1 MESTGKPGP
10 DNPESTFPIV
20 GIGASAGGLNS
31 LVSFLSALPDEF
43 GFALVFMQ
51 HLSPSH
57 KSLLPD
63 LLSSRNAAL
72 TIEEVSDGLEILPG
86 KLYLCPP
93 AQEVRIENDAFRVTP
108 QSRKHIHL
116 PIDEFFI
123 SLAEYAVERAI
134 AVIFS
139 GAGTDGARGVH
150 AVRTAGGTV
159 FVQDP
164 ATAEFSAMPLAAL
177 GTGQVDAVLTPE
189 DIAREIL
196 KFHTSGMVAPSSDG
210 LIAHE
215 HLEPFFRLIH
225 EKTGYRFNHY
235 KKNVISRRI
244 KRRMYLHGLSSVS
257 AYLEKVSADEG
268 EARSLASD
276 LMIGVTSFFR
286 DRLAWEALHLD
297 VTRKL
302 VAEDETSP
310 LRVWTPACATGEE
323 AYSIAMLL
331 RRELDRAGRKREIQ
345 VFATDVNDQ
354 ALEKAREGTYP
365 ATIAADVKADYL
377 SAFFTPSEDGLSLTV
392 DKEIRQL
399 VVFAKQDIL
408 TDPPFSRLDLVI
420 CRNLLIY
427 LEPDAQE
434 KCIALFHYALKD
446 GGYLFLGGAESPGRN
461 KSLFVSLAH
470 KKCRI
475 YRKTETE
482 ASARTPLAVPFASEH
497 LPLAARQAS
506 SPRSR
511 KSVVELSQEVLL
523 EEFAPAAVTINQSY
537 DILYSNGPTSRYLRQ
552 PRGPLTSSLL
562 ELLPESGRNRI
573 RGALFRAG
581 QDGKPVSV
589 RVGIPDDSGRIRQV
603 TIRIS
608 NLRES
613 LYLVVFKE
621 KHRLSSAPEEISQDV
636 ADMEEAAVRQLE
648 QELST
653 TRDDLQ
659 GHIEQLKSL
668 NEELHSSNE
677 ELQAANEELETSR
690 EELQSLN
697 EELTTVNG
705 QLQTK
710 IEDEEET
717 NNDLNNFLAS
727 TNIPTIFLDHRLRV
741 KRFTPAMARLIKL
754 LPGDVGRPI
763 IDMSQAH
770 LGPDLV
776 ADSQSVLDNLTPVT
790 KELGINSAWHV
801 RNILPY
807 RTSDNRIEGVVIT
820 YTDITERKKA
830 EEGLRAS
837 EEGLRLMVEGAR
849 DYALFMMDEKGYV
862 ATWNSGAE
870 RIKGWT
876 SQEILGRYFSCF
888 YPQESVDQGQPQR
901 ELEIATATG
910 QYHEEGQR
918 VRKDGSRFW
927 ADVTI
932 TALRDADGRLR
943 GFAKLVRDITERKQ
957 AEERTEHLASYP
969 QLNPNPIIEVDV
981 SGKITFSNPGSQAIL
996 EKLGLD
1002 KEDLKTLLPSD
1013 MDAILSDWD
1022 KKSESVLDR
1031 EVSLA
1036 DRVFGETV
1044 HLVPQLGAAR
1054 VYAYDIT
1061 ERKRAEEALR
1071 RAEEELRGE
1080 HDRIREYLNVA
1091 GVLLMVLD
1099 REGRVTLMNRRG
1111 NAILGYDEGEL
1122 LGKDWIT
1129 TCLPGTIKDEMV
1141 HAFEKLI
1148 NGDLETVEY
1157 HENPVLTK
1165 QGEERIIAWHNTA
1178 LRDETGNIIGSL
1190 SSGEDIT
1197 EQKRAEEALRL
1208 SEEKFAVAF
1217 ADNPAAIA
1225 MTRLEDGLFLEVND
1239 TWVALNGYSREEVIG
1254 RSARTM
1260 HIWRT
1265 TEASTRFV
1273 QELQEK
1279 GSLHGWEE
1287 EFIKKSGEVFVA
1299 QLSAQTL
1306 TLGGEKVI
1314 LSTFVD
1320 VTERKRAEERLR
1332 MSEEHYRS
1340 LFDNMLNGYAYCKML
1355 FDANG
1360 PKDFTYLSV
1369 NAAFETLTGLKNV
1382 TGKNVSDVIPG
1393 IRQSDPELFEI
1404 YGRVAL
1410 TGTPER
1416 FETYVE
1422 ALGMWFSVS
1431 VYSPQKEYFV
1441 AVFDVITE
1449 RKLAEQALRRSRDEL
1464 EEHVLERTEA
1474 LRRQADLL
1482 ELAYNTIIVRDLDN
1496 RVTFWNARAEEI
1508 YGFTREEALGQVTHA
1523 LLRTK
1528 FPVPFEE
1535 HMAVLTTQGRWEGEL
1550 VHTTKDGRQIVVLS
1564 RQALQRDEAGRP
1576 VAIMEINLDVTEER
1590 RIEGHLRQ
1598 AQKMEALGTLSGGIA
1613 HDFNNIL
1620 AAIIG
1625 FTELVTGHVDH
1636 GSRDAHALERVM
1648 EAAIRGREL
1657 VRQMLTFSRKSEH
1670 EKKPVRLSG
1679 IVRESVRLLRA
1690 AVPSNI
1696 AIKVDVTS
1704 ESGFILADPVQIQQ
1718 VLMNLCT
1725 NAAQAMREKGGTLD
1739 IKLDDFSAGPS
1750 GSDFGIA
1757 PGLYMRLLVRD
1768 TGIGMSADIM
1778 GKVFDPF
1785 FTTKGL
1791 GEGTGLGL
1799 SVVHGIVKQHDG
1811 HITVESEAGKG
1822 STFTV
1827 YIPQIPEELETD
1839 AVSDD
1844 ELPTGSERI
1853 LFVDDEEA
1861 LVEMAEDILAELG
1874 YEVTSRMNG
1883 REALELL
1890 KSDPSRFDL
1899 VITDQT
1905 MPEMTGMDLAGEI
1918 LAIRPNMPIIMCTGF
1933 SHLVDADKALA
1944 AGIKAFAMKPL
1955 TKREIARTI
1964 RNVLDE

>member
-10 DNPESTFPIV
+10 DNPDNTFPIV

-31 LVSFLSALPDEF
+31 LVGFLSALPDEF

-63 LLSSRNAAL
+63 LLSSRKAAL
-72 TIEEVSDGLEILPG
+72 IIEEVSEGLEILPG

-93 AQEVRIENDAFRVTP
+93 AQEVRIENGAFRVTP

-116 PIDEFFI
+116 PIDELFI

-150 AVRTAGGTV
+150 AIRTAGGTV

-210 LIAHE
+210 LITHE

-235 KKNVISRRI
+235 KKSVISRRI

-257 AYLEKVSADEG
+257 AYLEKVSADDG

-310 LRVWTPACATGEE
+310 IRVWTPACATGEE

-365 ATIAADVKADYL
+365 ATIAADVKAEYL

-434 KCIALFHYALKD
+434 KCIALFHYALRD

-461 KSLFVSLAH
+461 KSLFVSLTH

-475 YRKTETE
+475 YRKTETK
-482 ASARTPLAVPFASEH
+482 ASTRTPLAVPFASEH
-497 LPLAARQAS
+497 IPLAARQAS

-573 RGALFRAG
+573 RGALFRVG

-621 KHRLSSAPEEISQDV
+621 KHSLSNAPEEISQDV

-677 ELQAANEELETSR
+677 ELQTANEELETSR

-697 EELTTVNG
+697 EELTTVNA

-727 TNIPTIFLDHRLRV
+727 TNIPTIFLDHQLRV
-741 KRFTPAMARLIKL
+741 KRYTPAMARLIKL

-790 KELGINSAWHV
+790 RELGINSAWHV

-820 YTDITERKKA
+820 YTDITERKRQ
-830 EEGLRAS
+830 EEETRILLTAVQEEKDRLSALINSIGDEVWFADTDKTFTLTNPSALREFGFGAADGIDVEKLAASLEVYRPDGTPRPVDEAPPLRALKGEVVKNQ
-837 EEGLRLMVEGAR
+837 EEIIRTPASGELRHRQVSA
-849 DYALFMMDEKGYV
+849 A
-862 ATWNSGAE
+862 
-870 RIKGWT
+870 
-876 SQEILGRYFSCF
+876 
-888 YPQESVDQGQPQR
+888 P
-901 ELEIATATG
+901 
-910 QYHEEGQR
+910 
-918 VRKDGSRFW
+918 VRN
-927 ADVTI
+927 
-932 TALRDADGRLR
+932 ADGHII
-943 GFAKLVRDITERKQ
+943 GSVSVVRDITEQKQ
-957 AEERTEHLASYP
+957 AEEAVWESRAKLQAALASMTDAVFISDIEG
-969 QLNPNPIIEVDV
+969 NFVEFNDAFAAFHRFPNKDECWRAFAKYSEIFE
-981 SGKITFSNPGSQAIL
+981 GF
-996 EKLGLD
+996 
-1002 KEDLKTLLPSD
+1002 LPDGEPAPPD
-1013 MDAILSDWD
+1013 MWP
-1022 KKSESVLDR
+1022 V
-1031 EVSLA
+1031 
-1036 DRVFGETV
+1036 
-1044 HLVPQLGAAR
+1044 
-1054 VYAYDIT
+1054 
-1061 ERKRAEEALR
+1061 R
-1071 RAEEELRGE
+1071 RGLRGE
-1080 HDRIREYLNVA
+1080 IGTNEEMSVRRKDTGEVWVGSYSFGPIHDKDGAIVGSVVVA
-1091 GVLLMVLD
+1091 
-1099 REGRVTLMNRRG
+1099 R
-1111 NAILGYDEGEL
+1111 
-1122 LGKDWIT
+1122 
-1129 TCLPGTIKDEMV
+1129 
-1141 HAFEKLI
+1141 
-1148 NGDLETVEY
+1148 
-1157 HENPVLTK
+1157 
-1165 QGEERIIAWHNTA
+1165 
-1178 LRDETGNIIGSL
+1178 
-1190 SSGEDIT
+1190 DIT
-1197 EQKRAEEALRL
+1197 EQKRAQEALRL

-1217 ADNPAAIA
+1217 ANNPAAIA
-1225 MTRLEDGLFLEVND
+1225 MTRFEDGLFLEVND

-1260 HIWRT
+1260 HIWPT

-1279 GSLHGWEE
+1279 GSLRGWEQ
-1287 EFIKKSGEVFVA
+1287 EFLRKSGEVFVA

-1306 TLGGEKVI
+1306 ALGGEKVI

-1320 VTERKRAEERLR
+1320 ITEQKRAEERTARLASYPQLNPSPIIEVDVSGGITFYNPATPRVLKDIGLSEEECQAFLPEDLKAILQSWDKKNESTLYREVLLKSRTFGETINLIPQFNVARVYAQDITERKRAEE
-1332 MSEEHYRS
+1332 
-1340 LFDNMLNGYAYCKML
+1340 
-1355 FDANG
+1355 
-1360 PKDFTYLSV
+1360 
-1369 NAAFETLTGLKNV
+1369 
-1382 TGKNVSDVIPG
+1382 
-1393 IRQSDPELFEI
+1393 
-1404 YGRVAL
+1404 
-1410 TGTPER
+1410 
-1416 FETYVE
+1416 
-1422 ALGMWFSVS
+1422 
-1431 VYSPQKEYFV
+1431 
-1441 AVFDVITE
+1441 
-1449 RKLAEQALRRSRDEL
+1449 ALRRSHDEL
-1464 EEHVLERTEA
+1464 EERVLERTEA
-1474 LRRQADLL
+1474 LRKQADLL
-1482 ELAYNTIIVRDLDN
+1482 ELAYNAIFVCDLES

-1508 YGFTREEALGQVTHA
+1508 YGFTREEALGQVTHT

-1535 HMAVLTTQGRWEGEL
+1535 HMAVLTKEGRWEGEL
-1550 VHTTKDGRQIVVLS
+1550 IHTTKDGRQIVVLS
-1564 RQALQRDEAGRP
+1564 RQAVQRDEAGQP
-1576 VAIMEINLDVTEER
+1576 AAIMEINLDVTEER
-1590 RIEGHLRQ
+1590 RVEEHLRQ
-1598 AQKMEALGTLSGGIA
+1598 AQKMEALGTMSGGIA

-1690 AVPSNI
+1690 AVPSSI
-1696 AIKVDVTS
+1696 AIKVDVAS

-1725 NAAQAMREKGGTLD
+1725 NAAHAMREKGGNLD
-1739 IKLDDFSAGPS
+1739 ITLDDFSVSPS

-1757 PGLYMRLLVRD
+1757 PGPYMRLLVRD
-1768 TGIGMSADIM
+1768 TGGGMSPDIM
-1778 GKVFDPF
+1778 ARVFDPF

-1811 HITVESEAGKG
+1811 HITVESELGRG

-1861 LVEMAEDILAELG
+1861 LVEMGEDILAELG

-1905 MPEMTGMDLAGEI
+1905 MPEMTGIDLARAI
-1918 LAIRPNMPIIMCTGF
+1918 LAIRPNMPIVMCTGF